1 MSEGDLDNF
10 HRKAMGIVM
19 KRRDNAPIV
28 KYVYGGV
35 IENILSKQDVIAA
48 FHFAQK
54 ACQELV
60 DGKFP
65 ISKLTITKSLRAEY
79 KTPTPPA
86 HKQLAERMGQRDP
99 GNKPS
104 TTERIPYVYI
114 PAPPNSTSQG
124 DRIET
129 PTFIKEHNITP
140 DYAFY
145 ITNQIAKPVAQVFGL
160 VVEKLPGVKKI
171 DIQRLNA
178 IENPGKRTDARESL
192 ASELLF
198 GSILNK
204 IMKER
209 KIIATKKKTV
219 DEFDARSKLISMFSK
234 NKK

>member
-1 MSEGDLDNF
+1 
-10 HRKAMGIVM
+10 
-19 KRRDNAPIV
+19 
-28 KYVYGGV
+28 
-35 IENILSKQDVIAA
+35 
-48 FHFAQK
+48 
-54 ACQELV
+54 LV

-86 HKQLAERMGQRDP
+86 HKVLAERIGVRDP

-114 PAPPNSTSQG
+114 PAPANLTSQG

-129 PTFIKEHNITP
+129 PTFIKENNIIP

-160 VVEKLPGVKKI
+160 VVEKLPGVKKA
-171 DIQRLNA
+171 DIQRINA
-178 IENPGKRTDARESL
+178 IDNPSKRTDAREAL

-198 GSILNK
+198 GAILSK
-204 IMKER
+204 INKER
-209 KIIATKKKTV
+209 KESATKKKII
-219 DEFDARSKLISMFSK
+219 DEKQARSQFMDLFK
-234 NKK
+234 NKSK

>member
-1 MSEGDLDNF
+1 M
-10 HRKAMGIVM
+10 
-19 KRRDNAPIV
+19 
-28 KYVYGGV
+28 
-35 IENILSKQDVIAA
+35 
-48 FHFAQK
+48 
-54 ACQELV
+54 
-60 DGKFP
+60 
-65 ISKLTITKSLRAEY
+65 
-79 KTPTPPA
+79 
-86 HKQLAERMGQRDP
+86 RDP

-114 PAPPNSTSQG
+114 PAPPQSTSQG

-129 PTFIKEHNITP
+129 PSFIREHNITP

-160 VVEKLPGVKKI
+160 VVEKLPGVKKA

-178 IENPGKRTDARESL
+178 IEDPSKRTDARESL

-209 KIIATKKKTV
+209 KELTSKKRIE
-219 DEFDARSKLISMFSK
+219 DESKARASFIGMLSKA
-234 NKK
+234 KK

>member
-1 MSEGDLDNF
+1 
-10 HRKAMGIVM
+10 MGIVM

-35 IENILSKQDVIAA
+35 IDYILSKQDIIGA
-48 FHFAQK
+48 FNFAQK

-60 DGKFP
+60 EGKFS
-65 ISKLTITKSLRAEY
+65 INKLTITKSLRAEY

-86 HKQLAERMGQRDP
+86 HKILAERIGIRDP

-129 PTFIKEHNITP
+129 PAFIKANNITP
-140 DYAFY
+140 DFAFY

-160 VVEKLPGVKKI
+160 VVDKLPNVQKSDIKRI
-171 DIQRLNA
+171 DS
-178 IENPGKRTDARESL
+178 IENSSKRVDEREKL
-192 ASELLF
+192 ASEMLF

-204 IMKER
+204 ISKER
-209 KIIATKKKTV
+209 KIIELKKKIT
-219 DEFDARSKLISMFSK
+219 DENQAKK
-234 NKK
+234 NFLLSFCKPVKI